1 MVPGLPVAARNI
13 EASALLVML
22 GCYSLGGVLPSVA
35 SVRGAGPCS
44 AMSVSPPWSC
54 RGSLPQAA
62 PTPPSSVLTL
72 YRGSSSSLGDATLPY
87 KGKHVD
93 GDRRGEGA
101 AMALTSPVT
110 PRITAASPLPPLSSA
125 RHPRWPSADT
135 PVAVQGP
142 FPRFGLRRADL
153 SPWGTASGVV
163 VCERYS
169 SHSEPCDS
177 WWSGRS
183 RVWGGV
189 EHPPDCTLPPAAN
202 TRHVSRRCRVSLEGR
217 PSPTTPLR
225 NTCFQ
230 IHRYK
235 VAPDLPSARF
245 QDLKICHDAVS
256 LNLNF
261 LSFFPY
267 QSGLSLLMTFS
278 TNQTLVLFLYSLFL

>member
-110 PRITAASPLPPLSSA
+110 PQITAASPLPPLSSA

-153 SPWGTASGVV
+153 SPWGTVPAESWCVKGIPHILNRVILGGRGGPGCGEV
-163 VCERYS
+163 S
-169 SHSEPCDS
+169 S
-177 WWSGRS
+177 
-183 RVWGGV
+183 
-189 EHPPDCTLPPAAN
+189 
-202 TRHVSRRCRVSLEGR
+202 
-217 PSPTTPLR
+217 
-225 NTCFQ
+225 
-230 IHRYK
+230 IHRI
-235 VAPDLPSARF
+235 VP
-245 QDLKICHDAVS
+245 
-256 LNLNF
+256 
-261 LSFFPY
+261 
-267 QSGLSLLMTFS
+267 SLLRRTPDMS
-278 TNQTLVLFLYSLFL
+278 PGVAECRLRDGHPQPPH